1 MYFQPMTTTKCT
13 CTRCG
18 GSGKYAF
25 NAKDGTVCY
34 GCRGTGFQMVDLAA
48 RAKKQA
54 AAAVRADEANRNASA
69 VKEVTAAVKAELN
82 SKFGPFDIMTEMG
95 VELLNRAAVKVL
107 GKTIWEIRDERMAA

>member
-1 MYFQPMTTTKCT
+1 MNKTKCT

-54 AAAVRADEANRNASA
+54 AAAVRADEANRKASA

-95 VELLNRAAVKVL
+95 VELLNRAAVKIL
-107 GKTIWEIRDERMAA
+107 GKTIWEIRDERMEAAF